1 MLPPLPPPFIRQM
14 QALLG
19 TEWPLLEAALQ
30 TPPPVSIRLNPRK
43 ALVNGHWT
51 LDNGHWTL
59 DVGHSRSSVPWHPH
73 GIYLHERPV
82 FTLDP
87 TFHAGAYYVQEAS
100 SMFIY
105 EALRQTVDFSKPLKV
120 LDLCAAPG
128 GKSTLMADLLAPDSL
143 LISNETIRP
152 RTASLRENL
161 ERWGNPNVAVTSGEV
176 EELAALEGWFDVV
189 LADAPCSGEGLF
201 RKDPDAMREWS
212 LPQVEF
218 CAGRQKR
225 ILSAAVQALKPGGIL
240 LFSTCTYNAQENTEN
255 ARWLAQTFDL
265 QAVAMDIPGEWG
277 IVQSELGCQFY
288 PHKVQGEGFYLAVF
302 RKTAGEVKKHTP
314 AAMYKSIK
322 PLSKHLVP
330 AAAAWLSP
338 KVEARFFLTPSGEV
352 LALPAVLEPD
362 FLLLDK
368 FLKTKWF
375 GVNIGEFK
383 GKDFIPSHAL
393 ALSLWASPDLPAVDL
408 SREQAL
414 LFLKKETFD
423 PPSGAPLGW
432 TLARYKGLNLG
443 WLKILPNRLN
453 NYLPQE
459 RRIRMAIG
467 TFTKP

>member
-1 MLPPLPPPFIRQM
+1 MLPTLPPPFIRQM
-14 QALLG
+14 KALLG
-19 TEWPLLEAALQ
+19 TDWPLLEAALQ
-30 TPPPVSIRLNPRK
+30 TPPPVSIRLNPK
-43 ALVNGHWT
+43 KTLNNGHWT
-51 LDNGHWTL
+51 LDI
-59 DVGHSRSSVPWHPH
+59 GHSRSAVPWHPN
-73 GIYLHERPV
+73 GIYLPERPV

-100 SMFIY
+100 SMFVY

-128 GKSTLMADLLAPDSL
+128 GKSTLMADMMTPESL

-176 EELAALEGWFDVV
+176 EEFAQMEDWFDVV

-218 CAGRQKR
+218 CAARQRR
-225 ILSAAVQALKPGGIL
+225 ILAAAVQTLKPGGIL
-240 LFSTCTYNAQENTEN
+240 LFSTCTYNAQENDGN
-255 ARWLAQTFDL
+255 ATWLAQNFDIDPIKL
-265 QAVAMDIPGEWG
+265 EIPETWG
-277 IVQSELGCQFY
+277 IVRTAGGGYQFY
-288 PHKVQGEGFYLAVF
+288 PHRVQGEGFFLSVF
-302 RKTAGEVKKHTP
+302 RKKEGDAKKHTP

-322 PLSKHLVP
+322 PLPKNLIP
-330 AAAAWLSP
+330 AAAVWLSP
-338 KVEARFFLTPSGEV
+338 ELEARFFLTPSGDV
-352 LALPAVLEPD
+352 LALPALLEPD

-393 ALSLWASPDLPAVDL
+393 ALSIWACSKLPAVDL

-423 PPSGAPLGW
+423 PPPGTPLGW
-432 TLARYKGLNLG
+432 ALARFEGLNLG

-459 RRIRMAIG
+459 RRIRMAIY
-467 TFTKP
+467 